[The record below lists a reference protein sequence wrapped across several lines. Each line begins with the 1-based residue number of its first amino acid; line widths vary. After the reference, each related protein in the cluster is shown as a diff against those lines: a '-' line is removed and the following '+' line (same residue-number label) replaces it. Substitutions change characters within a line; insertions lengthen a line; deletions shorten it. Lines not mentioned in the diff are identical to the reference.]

1 MRKMRFRAANKKLKG
16 VTTFLSGVCLYMW
29 IFGTRAYIVV
39 CRDLV
44 KQGDVIPN
52 EYSTGGVEA
61 SILDVMFWFNL
72 SKRFFVYKK
81 QLSIN

>member
-1 MRKMRFRAANKKLKG
+1 MQIRAANKKIKG

-44 KQGDVIPN
+44 KQGDLTSSPHVFVVLV
-52 EYSTGGVEA
+52 YSNVE
-61 SILDVMFWFNL
+61 
-72 SKRFFVYKK
+72 R
-81 QLSIN
+81 

>member
-1 MRKMRFRAANKKLKG
+1 MIQINIFLLTSSHGNNTAMRKMRFRAANKKLKG

-44 KQGDVIPN
+44 KQGD
-52 EYSTGGVEA
+52 
-61 SILDVMFWFNL
+61 
-72 SKRFFVYKK
+72 
-81 QLSIN
+81 

>member
-1 MRKMRFRAANKKLKG
+1 MQKMQIRAANKKIKG

-44 KQGDVIPN
+44 KQGEV
-52 EYSTGGVEA
+52 V
-61 SILDVMFWFNL
+61 
-72 SKRFFVYKK
+72 SKIWCMRFLVRYVGQKRAGEIS
-81 QLSIN
+81 L